1 MANDLKHVGKD
12 KAVYVFNHTIP
23 GECGCPDFK
32 YTLKNKETVDL
43 LAHNLKAWLY
53 GHWHVNHMY
62 THPDNGVGVICSST
76 PVYGG
81 IDHASSAFRVMNIDG
96 KGDFTSDFHYSYMDK
111 HMVIASI
118 QNHQVAITPEGTIP
132 FGCECLFNRQSG
144 NQRYVILSTFDGKTF
159 IGW

>member
-1 MANDLKHVGKD
+1 M
-12 KAVYVFNHTIP
+12 
-23 GECGCPDFK
+23 
-32 YTLKNKETVDL
+32 

-53 GHWHVNHMY
+53 GHWHVNHIY
-62 THPDNGVGVICSST
+62 THPDNGIGVICSST

-118 QNHQVAITPEGTIP
+118 QNHQAAITPEGTIP
-132 FGCECLFNRQSG
+132 LVVNVYSTASPVTKV
-144 NQRYVILSTFDGKTF
+144 RYSCTFDGKTLLAGKPMKQQSDF
-159 IGW
+159 AWTAEMTLPQIAEGHYVTVIAEAHYANGGDR